1 MDPEVLGSTPS
12 PGTMFHTRGGFR
24 HAPDEAKRSGTRPGE
39 RVLILP
45 VVMPQTLKGF
55 QDLLPEAMGIR
66 EAVLAI
72 IRDTYARF
80 GFQPL
85 DTPVLERLDTLT
97 GATEGETGKQIFTL
111 ETPESEAAALR
122 FDLTVPFARV
132 VSQYRDRIRLPFRRC
147 HIGPVFRA
155 DKPGPGRFRQFTQCD
170 IDIAGAATVDADAE
184 VIATLCGAFRA
195 LGLGGTPPKYR
206 VRVSSRKLVDA
217 LLRGYGVTDPA
228 TLKHTLRVMDK
239 LQKVGLDNVRLEL
252 GPGRVDDSGDPI
264 PGVGLESALI
274 DRIADFVGV
283 TAPDRASMLSLL
295 RDRLPASDLA
305 REASEEMAELDRC
318 LHALGLT
325 EEEVCFDPSLTRGL
339 DYYTGPVL
347 EVVLP
352 DAPEFGSVGGG
363 GRYDGLCDRF
373 LEEPVPAT
381 GASIGLDRLVAA
393 LTRLGVAPAPTGPI
407 HACVVTVGR
416 VPREEVLRL
425 ARELRVQGLNV
436 VTFPGAKK
444 GLGAQLSLA
453 DHYGIPAAVV
463 LGEDELAKGLVG
475 VKDLAMGK
483 AIRENIADHEAY
495 RRAGREAQV
504 TVPRNEAAERVR
516 RITAG

>member
-1 MDPEVLGSTPS
+1 MP
-12 PGTMFHTRGGFR
+12 R
-24 HAPDEAKRSGTRPGE
+24 
-39 RVLILP
+39 IL
-45 VVMPQTLKGF
+45 PQTLKGF
-55 QDLLPEAMGIR
+55 QDLLPDAMCVR
-66 EAVLAI
+66 EAAVAI

-80 GFQPL
+80 GFDPL

-111 ETPESEAAALR
+111 ETQEAEAAALR

-170 IDIAGAATVDADAE
+170 IDIAGASTVDADAE
-184 VIATLCGAFRA
+184 IIATLCEAFRA
-195 LGLGGTPPKYR
+195 LGLRGNPPKYR
-206 VRVSSRKLVDA
+206 VRVSSRRLVDA
-217 LLRGYGVTDPA
+217 LLQGYGVTDPA

-239 LQKVGLDNVRLEL
+239 LQKVGLEKVRLEL
-252 GPGRVDDSGDPI
+252 GPGRVDESGDPI
-264 PGVGLESALI
+264 PGVGLESGVI
-274 DRIADFVGV
+274 DCVAEFVGV
-283 TAPDRASMLSLL
+283 SAPDRKSMLTRLAG
-295 RDRLPASDLA
+295 RLPDTQLA
-305 REASEEMAELDRC
+305 REAVAEMTELDRC
-318 LHALGLT
+318 LDALGLT
-325 EEEVCFDPSLTRGL
+325 DQEVCFDPSLTRGL

-352 DAPEFGSVGGG
+352 EAPEFGSVGGG

-373 LEEPVPAT
+373 LDEPVPAT

-393 LTRLGVAPAPTGPI
+393 LIHLGLAPAPARPVQ
-407 HACVVTVGR
+407 ACVVSVGR

-425 ARELRVQGLNV
+425 AAELRAQGLNV

-463 LGEDELAKGLVG
+463 LGEDELARGVAG

-495 RRAGREAQV
+495 RLAGREAQV
-504 TVPRNEAAERVR
+504 TVARNEVAGRIR
-516 RITAG
+516 RIIGG

>member
-12 PGTMFHTRGGFR
+12 PGTIFYGGAPEPPAVEGALRGGRWKGCFV
-24 HAPDEAKRSGTRPGE
+24 PGI
-39 RVLILP
+39 V
-45 VVMPQTLKGF
+45 PQTLKGF
-55 QDLLPEAMGIR
+55 QDLLPDAMTVR
-66 EAVLAI
+66 EAVVSI

-85 DTPVLERLDTLT
+85 ETPILERLDTLT
-97 GATEGETGKQIFTL
+97 GTTEGETGKQIFTL

-132 VSQYRDRIRLPFRRC
+132 VSQYRDRIRLPFRRS

-170 IDIAGAATVDADAE
+170 IDIAGAQGVDADAE
-184 VIATLCGAFRA
+184 IIAALCEVFRA
-195 LGLGGTPPKYR
+195 LGLGGQPPKYQ

-217 LLRGYGVTDPA
+217 LLQGYGVTEPV

-239 LQKVGLDNVRLEL
+239 LQKVGLENVRLEL
-252 GPGRVDDSGDPI
+252 GPGRIDESGDPI
-264 PGVGLESALI
+264 PGVGLEAGLI
-274 DRIADFVGV
+274 DRIADFVGIS
-283 TAPDRASMLSLL
+283 APDRKTMLALL
-295 RDRLPASDLA
+295 TERLPDTEPARDALA
-305 REASEEMAELDRC
+305 EMAELDRC
-318 LHALGLT
+318 LEALGLSDQ
-325 EEEVCFDPSLTRGL
+325 EVCYDPSLTRGL

-347 EVVLP
+347 EVALP
-352 DAPEFGSVGGG
+352 GAPEFGSVGGG

-373 LEEPVPAT
+373 LEESIPAT

-393 LTRLGVAPAPTGPI
+393 LVHLGLGPAPDRPI
-407 HACVVTVGR
+407 HACVVTVGN

-425 ARELRVQGLNV
+425 AAELRAGGLNI

-463 LGEDELAKGLVG
+463 LGEDELARGVVA

-483 AIRENIADHEAY
+483 AIRENIADHDAY

-504 TVPRNEAAERVR
+504 TVPRNEAAERIR
-516 RITAG
+516 RITGA

>member
-1 MDPEVLGSTPS
+1 
-12 PGTMFHTRGGFR
+12 
-24 HAPDEAKRSGTRPGE
+24 
-39 RVLILP
+39 
-45 VVMPQTLKGF
+45 MPQTLKGF

-184 VIATLCGAFRA
+184 VIATLCEAFRA

-283 TAPDRASMLSLL
+283 TAPDQVGI
-295 RDRLPASDLA
+295 DRRRHPRGEAAAADDPAQV
-305 REASEEMAELDRC
+305 R
-318 LHALGLT
+318 
-325 EEEVCFDPSLTRGL
+325 V
-339 DYYTGPVL
+339 
-347 EVVLP
+347 EVVVDRREEGVEL
-352 DAPEFGSVGGG
+352 VGGEGRTGLVELG
-363 GRYDGLCDRF
+363 GRAVGFDDRDVHPSRPGDGDRG
-373 LEEPVPAT
+373 VCRARPAQ
-381 GASIGLDRLVAA
+381 
-393 LTRLGVAPAPTGPI
+393 
-407 HACVVTVGR
+407 
-416 VPREEVLRL
+416 
-425 ARELRVQGLNV
+425 QGLQQV
-436 VTFPGAKK
+436 PLGSAGGKHGE
-444 GLGAQLSLA
+444 GLGA
-453 DHYGIPAAVV
+453 
-463 LGEDELAKGLVG
+463 VG
-475 VKDLAMGK
+475 GQ
-483 AIRENIADHEAY
+483 
-495 RRAGREAQV
+495 RAGDVDAL
-504 TVPRNEAAERVR
+504 AARVDPAVGRPVDFAVLKSRHRDGAVDARVGGEGDDHPGLLRVR
-516 RITAG
+516 KRLHKYSHTNKAM

>member
-1 MDPEVLGSTPS
+1 
-12 PGTMFHTRGGFR
+12 
-24 HAPDEAKRSGTRPGE
+24 
-39 RVLILP
+39 
-45 VVMPQTLKGF
+45 MPQTLKGF
-55 QDLLPEAMGIR
+55 QDLLPDAMRVR
-66 EAVLAI
+66 EAAVAI

-85 DTPVLERLDTLT
+85 DTPVLERLETLT

-111 ETPESEAAALR
+111 ETPESETAALR

-155 DKPGPGRFRQFTQCD
+155 DKPDPGRFRQFTQCD
-170 IDIAGAATVDADAE
+170 IDIAGASTVDADAE
-184 VIATLCGAFRA
+184 IIAALCQAFRA
-195 LGLGGTPPKYR
+195 LGLGGNPPRYR

-239 LQKVGLDNVRLEL
+239 LQKVGLDKVRLEL
-252 GPGRVDDSGDPI
+252 GPGRVDESGDPI
-264 PGVGLESALI
+264 RGVGLDPALI
-274 DRIADFVGV
+274 DRIADFVAV
-283 TAPDRASMLSLL
+283 SAPDREALL
-295 RDRLPASDLA
+295 TRLAERLPDTELA
-305 REASEEMAELDRC
+305 RDALAEMADLDRC
-318 LHALGLT
+318 LDALGLT
-325 EEEVCFDPSLTRGL
+325 DQEVVFDPSLTRGL

-373 LEEPVPAT
+373 LDESIPAT

-393 LTRLGVAPAPTGPI
+393 LIHLGLAPAPTRPV
-407 HACVVTVGR
+407 HACVVTVGK

-425 ARELRVQGLNV
+425 AAELREQGLNV
-436 VTFPGAKK
+436 ITFPGAKK
-444 GLGAQLSLA
+444 SLGTQLSLA

-463 LGEDELAKGLVG
+463 LGEDELARGMAG

-504 TVPRNEAAERVR
+504 TVPRSEVAERIR
-516 RITAG
+516 RIIGG